1 MTQRGDELYRRAQ
14 AIAHD
19 ALDLP
24 AADRAARI
32 DIDCG
37 GDAELR
43 GEVEWLIAC
52 VENDDADGG
61 RLSRV
66 DTLART
72 LLADARIESSAP
84 RQYRLI
90 ERLGEGG
97 MGQVWLAE
105 RDDAGVRRRV
115 ALKLL
120 RGVGAPDREALRRF
134 LAEGRILASLQ
145 HPNIAHLVDAGT
157 DPHGTPYLAMEYV
170 AGERID
176 RWCDAHAL
184 DLRARIGLFLKVCA
198 AVEYAHAQLVIHRD
212 LKPANILVDALGEPK
227 LLDFGIARLLDGD
240 ATMTVATRAMTPTY
254 ASPEQIEG
262 TALGTATDVYS
273 LGVVFYELVAGVRPF
288 EHIASDHARS
298 NAVVSGEIMA
308 PSQQRRRTA
317 GDASLRGTAARRH
330 GARRIPA
337 DIDAI
342 ALKALRREPS
352 QRYASACEFAHDLQR
367 FLDARPVL
375 ARRGQWSYRTQRFA
389 QRNRWPLAAAA
400 LLAAVAAGFTWRTL
414 AAEREARMQA
424 AVSDRVS
431 QFLESVF
438 AASDSNL
445 NGGAHHDLTAREV
458 LDAGAARIESE
469 RTGDPRIRAR
479 LLESIGNAY
488 RHMDANAKAARLMRA
503 AADLNLGADVNDP
516 VAASR
521 CLAALANIM
530 ANGGFPASEAERASR
545 ESLAL
550 AERTTPAGSQEIANA
565 WMVLSLALNRSGD
578 LAAAQAAAETTLA
591 MNLARAAEPDNR
603 ITASEH
609 NLCIILSNR
618 GDQDAARRHCE
629 RKLELVGA
637 DETISRSMT
646 LSRYARTFERS
657 GDYARADEV
666 IRQALAVADRI
677 EGGVG
682 LFGATYRLG
691 RAQILDS
698 AGRYAESAAL
708 LREAGERRERDDGQ
722 DNSDYMQVLQET
734 ALRRALLGEP
744 QAAAALLRRALEFR
758 RGHDDPQDPQRLEV
772 ETALADVELD
782 QDNAD
787 DAARALLDHAAAGW
801 AAKDSP
807 PPLSSQATQLTL
819 ARWHVQRG
827 EFERAEA
834 LLAATEAGRVREI
847 WQDAR
852 AALLRADIAE
862 GRGDAALATTLQ
874 RSAWTTLRDAVG
886 AEHPQVARLGLALA
900 RRLRASGETAAADAL
915 ETPLRPVFERSF
927 PPQSAFR
934 QEKPAP
940 R

>member
-1 MTQRGDELYRRAQ
+1 MTLHDDERYRRAQ

-19 ALDLP
+19 VLDLA
-24 AADRAARI
+24 AADRGARI
-32 DIDCG
+32 DDACAD
-37 GDAELR
+37 DAELR

-52 VENDDADGG
+52 VENDVADGG
-61 RLSRV
+61 RLARV
-66 DTLART
+66 DSLARS

-105 RDDAGVRRRV
+105 RDDAGLRRRV

-120 RGVGAPDREALRRF
+120 HGVGASDQDALRRF

-145 HPNIAHLVDAGT
+145 HPNIAHLIDAGT
-157 DPHGTPYLAMEYV
+157 DPHGAPYLAMEYI
-170 AGERID
+170 AGQRID

-212 LKPANILVDALGEPK
+212 LKPANILVDAHGEPK
-227 LLDFGIARLLDGD
+227 LLDFGIARLLGD
-240 ATMTVATRAMTPTY
+240 ATMTVATRAMTLAY

-273 LGVVFYELVAGVRPF
+273 LGVVLYELVAGVRPF
-288 EHIASDHARS
+288 EHITSDHARS
-298 NAVVSGEIMA
+298 NAIVSGEVVP
-308 PSQQRRRTA
+308 PSQQSGRSA
-317 GDASLRGTAARRH
+317 VDASGRDAASRRN

-337 DIDAI
+337 DVDAI
-342 ALKALRREPS
+342 ALKALRREPA
-352 QRYASACEFAHDLQR
+352 QRYASAREFAHDLQR

-375 ARRGQWSYRTQRFA
+375 ARRGQWSYRAQRFV

-400 LLAAVAAGFTWRTL
+400 VLVAVAGGFTWRTL
-414 AAEREARMQA
+414 LAEREARMQA

-431 QFLESVF
+431 EFLVSVF

-445 NGGAHHDLTAREV
+445 NDGARHDLTAREV

-469 RTGDPRIRAR
+469 HTGDPHIRAR

-503 AADLNLGADVNDP
+503 AADLNLGTGVNDLI
-516 VAASR
+516 AASR
-521 CLAALANIM
+521 CLAALANII
-530 ANGGFPASEAERASR
+530 ANGGFPASEAERAAR

-578 LAAAQAAAETTLA
+578 LAAAQAAAETTRA

-603 ITASEH
+603 VAPSEH

-629 RKLELVGA
+629 RKLELVGT
-637 DETISRSMT
+637 DETISKSMT

-657 GDYARADEV
+657 GDYARADEI
-666 IRQALAVADRI
+666 IRQALAIADRI

-734 ALRRALLGEP
+734 ARRHALLGES
-744 QAAAALLRRALEFR
+744 QAAADLLRRALEFR

-782 QDNAD
+782 QGNAGD
-787 DAARALLDHAAAGW
+787 EVRALLDHATAGW
-801 AAKDSP
+801 VAKDSP
-807 PPLSSQATQLTL
+807 PPLSSQATVLVL

-827 EFERAEA
+827 ELERAEA
-834 LLAATEAGRVREI
+834 LLAAIEAGSVRET

-862 GRGDAALATTLQ
+862 RRGDAALATK
-874 RSAWTTLRDAVG
+874 RRRAAWTTLRDAVG
-886 AEHPQVARLGLALA
+886 AEHPQVVRLGLTLA
-900 RRLRASGETAAADAL
+900 RRLRESGDAATADAL
-915 ETPLRPVFERSF
+915 EAQLRPVFERSF
-927 PPQSAFR
+927 PPQSTFR
-934 QEKPAP
+934 HEKAAP